1 MKTRKKGYKAM
12 LALTMLFTLSAIVT
26 LIPNAGAS
34 KVNMM
39 GYRSICSAAPMSVLI
54 LVICAGATCYFR
66 KKYFTE

>member
-39 GYRSICSAAPMSVLI
+39 GYHSICSAAPMSVLV
-54 LVICAGATCYFR
+54 LVIAAGLTCYLR
-66 KKYFTE
+66 KRYFTE